1 MRLVVS
7 ILALFCG
14 AVIFSAC
21 AEDESIQVSASEVLL
36 VYPQSEF
43 TVTSTSDWRLESEG
57 DEFAVS
63 PTQGGAGTTKICV
76 EYTHNEKKTENKVA
90 MLTITDGEDSK
101 SVKVIQEPAKLTFTP
116 RSLEFPA
123 EGGVKVMKVESNCHW
138 DFTFTM
144 SETEGFWHKWIE
156 VISFDIKNSTLTVT
170 LSENNSAEPRSNKIV
185 YVVYG
190 GWFRELLEI
199 SQKGKE

>member
-1 MRLVVS
+1 MRSIVS

-14 AVIFSAC
+14 FAIFSAC
-21 AEDESIQVSASEVLL
+21 AKEDSIQISASEVLL
-36 VYPQSEF
+36 VYPQTEF
-43 TVTSTSDWRLESEG
+43 TVTSTSDWRLESDG
-57 DEFAVS
+57 DEFVVS
-63 PTQGGAGTTKICV
+63 PTQGNAGTTKICV
-76 EYTHNEKKTENKVA
+76 EYTHNEKRTENKVA

-101 SVKVIQEPAKLTFTP
+101 SLKVIQEPAKLTFTP
-116 RSLEFPA
+116 KSLEFPA
-123 EGGVKVMKVESNCHW
+123 EGGVKEMKVESNCHW

-156 VISFDIKNSTLTVT
+156 VISLDTTTNTLTIT
-170 LSENNSAEPRSNKIV
+170 LSENDSAEPRSNKIV

>member
-63 PTQGGAGTTKICV
+63 PTQGSAGTTKICV
-76 EYTHNEKKTENKVA
+76 EYTHNEKKTENKAA
-90 MLTITDGEDSK
+90 MLTITDGENSK
-101 SVKVIQEPAKLTFTP
+101 SVKVIQETAKIVLTP
-116 RSLEFPA
+116 ESLEFPA
-123 EGGVKVMKVESNCHW
+123 EGGVKEIKMELNCHW

-156 VISFDIKNSTLTVT
+156 VISFDIENNTLAVT
-170 LSENNSAEPRSNKIV
+170 LSENNSAEPRSNEII
-185 YVVYG
+185 YIVYG
-190 GWFRELLEI
+190 GWFRKLLEI